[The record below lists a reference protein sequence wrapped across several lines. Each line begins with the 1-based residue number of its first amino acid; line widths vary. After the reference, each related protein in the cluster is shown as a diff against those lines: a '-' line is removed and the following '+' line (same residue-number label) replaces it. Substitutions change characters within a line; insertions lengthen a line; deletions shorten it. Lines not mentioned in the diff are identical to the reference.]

1 MEQRLIFCGEFTRF
15 ELTPTQFPLGLPRLG
30 DVIMY
35 GDTHYKINVVE
46 HVIGKG
52 IWFHVQEIKFAT
64 YLKNKLGENPYQ

>member
-35 GDTHYKINVVE
+35 GTHI
-46 HVIGKG
+46 
-52 IWFHVQEIKFAT
+52 T
-64 YLKNKLGENPYQ
+64 KLTL